1 MADGDVIRGR
11 GRAVQGRGAPF
22 DHRRGQGSMFN
33 NQGGHGRDEGHG
45 RAGRGGPSPLDAE
58 AGCGGR
64 GRGRGVPKPASSD
77 AAATVVG
84 VAGGSSS
91 DPGQGGGRRPLGG
104 GRDDLEID
112 SSTIKEGSRNTL
124 EEEQGKQKR
133 KRKDQSVKL
142 ECTIC
147 TEKHYTNQ
155 CPQLRGPKPTVA
167 YYGAADEGNGFF

>member
-58 AGCGGR
+58 AGCGGQ

-84 VAGGSSS
+84 VAGGLLIRPWS
-91 DPGQGGGRRPLGG
+91 GRRSPPSWWWS
-104 GRDDLEID
+104 GRSRDRLLDDQRRL
-112 SSTIKEGSRNTL
+112 
-124 EEEQGKQKR
+124 
-133 KRKDQSVKL
+133 
-142 ECTIC
+142 
-147 TEKHYTNQ
+147 
-155 CPQLRGPKPTVA
+155 
-167 YYGAADEGNGFF
+167 